1 MKRMIG
7 RAAARGRRRLRP
19 AAAQWLTLFGIGIML
34 GITLAAFK
42 LSAAAVDEHRAKG
55 RQTAIEQVIMPS
67 NERTSP
73 EKRDKPDRG
82 LTAGK
87 GESDSELEQIIVSVY
102 LTKEKRIE
110 RVPLEVYV
118 RGVVAAEMPMD
129 FELEALKAQAIAA
142 RTYIVR
148 RLALHDSSGMPQGN
162 EAKGAKVTDTVDH
175 QVYVPLAEL
184 TKRWPED
191 KRTSYSEKL
200 KQAIDQTK
208 GRIITY
214 EGEPIQAVFF
224 STSNGYTENSE
235 DYWVQEIPYLR
246 SVASPWDKE
255 LSPRYKETIQ
265 FDLAEFYRK
274 LGIEA
279 DGSGKPVI
287 RVIHKTAGDRIGDL
301 IVGKKRLTG
310 REVREKLG
318 LASSQFIWTIKEDSI
333 TFTTYGY
340 GHGVGMSQW
349 GANGMAKTGVKAEDI
364 LAHYYSGTKVEQ
376 ASKLASRY

>member
-7 RAAARGRRRLRP
+7 KGGRRKLRP
-19 AAAQWLTLFGIGIML
+19 ADVQWLTLFGIGIML

-42 LSAAAVDEHRAKG
+42 LSASALDEHRAHE
-55 RQTAIEQVIMPS
+55 RQTASEQAAPS
-67 NERTSP
+67 DERTVT
-73 EKRDKPDRG
+73 EVRDKPDG
-82 LTAGK
+82 TQETKGK
-87 GESDSELEQIIVSVY
+87 GEDDRDGLEQTIVSVY

-110 RVPLEVYV
+110 RVPLESYV

-148 RLALHDSSGMPQGN
+148 RLALHDSSGMPPGN
-162 EAKGAKVTDTVDH
+162 EAKGAEVTDTVEH
-175 QVYVPLAEL
+175 QVYVPFAEL
-184 TKRWPED
+184 AKRWPED
-191 KRTSYSEKL
+191 KRKSYSEKL
-200 KQAIDQTK
+200 KQAVEQTK

-214 EGEPIQAVFF
+214 DGEPIQAVFF

-235 DYWVQEIPYLR
+235 DYWAQEIPYLR
-246 SVASPWDKE
+246 SVSSPWDKE
-255 LSPRYKETIQ
+255 LSPRYKETIR
-265 FDLAEFYRK
+265 FDITEFYQK
-274 LGIEA
+274 LGLGDE
-279 DGSGKPVI
+279 GRGKPVI
-287 RVIHKTAGDRIGDL
+287 RVVNKTAGGRIGEL

-318 LASSQFIWTIKEDSI
+318 LASSQFIWTIKGDSI
-333 TFTTYGY
+333 AFTTYGY

-349 GANGMAKTGVKAEDI
+349 GANGMAKAGVKAEDI

-376 ASKLASRY
+376 ASKLSSRY